1 MTAGTLLLAQPRHAL
16 SRTFCSIYNVPFPEA
31 IGRTEKV

>member
-1 MTAGTLLLAQPRHAL
+1 MTAGTLPLAQPRPGL
-16 SRTFCSIYNVPFPEA
+16 SRTFCTIYNVPFPEA